1 MRQVVLDTE
10 TTGLSPQH
18 GHRLTEIGCLELVDR
33 KLTGRHFHT
42 YLNPEREVD
51 QRAAEITGLT
61 WDKLRTAPKF
71 VHVVEEFLGFIDD
84 AELIIHNA
92 AFDLSFLDNELYL
105 LRHPWGS
112 VSEKLEVV
120 DTLVLSREMFPGQ
133 RNSLDALCKRFA
145 IDNSHRTLHGALLD
159 AEILASVYLAM
170 TAGQT
175 SLDLMS
181 QTVVA
186 NPIAA
191 NQDIAQA
198 HKVRDKQTK
207 VIYATAEEMA
217 EHVAMLQLLKKDKK

>member
-71 VHVVEEFLGFIDD
+71 VHVVEEFLGFIAD